1 MSPCWLGV
9 LGIHRSFFS
18 LIRRCREQRAQ
29 QAPRGVD
36 LSEHPHRGLDA
47 GVRAPQQAP
56 CGHVLSWTQPRNR
69 EADDL
74 TLAPQSARDENVLC
88 EASPR
93 SPMDHALTQALLAAL
108 QEVRMETIE
117 DLQRL
122 TVSQELLQG
131 VDEGRRVF
139 RQPPQKEA
147 PCAEGTTNATG
158 CISAPRGAK
167 APSVEG
173 APLCAGSR
181 RRQGGREGERGR
193 KHLRARCH

>member
-1 MSPCWLGV
+1 
-9 LGIHRSFFS
+9 
-18 LIRRCREQRAQ
+18 
-29 QAPRGVD
+29 
-36 LSEHPHRGLDA
+36 
-47 GVRAPQQAP
+47 
-56 CGHVLSWTQPRNR
+56 
-69 EADDL
+69 
-74 TLAPQSARDENVLC
+74 
-88 EASPR
+88 
-93 SPMDHALTQALLAAL
+93 MDHALMQALLEAL
-108 QEVRMETIE
+108 QEVRVETIA

-167 APSVEG
+167 DPSVEG
-173 APLCAGSR
+173 APLRAGSR

-193 KHLRARCH
+193 KHLRAKCH

>member
-1 MSPCWLGV
+1 
-9 LGIHRSFFS
+9 
-18 LIRRCREQRAQ
+18 
-29 QAPRGVD
+29 
-36 LSEHPHRGLDA
+36 
-47 GVRAPQQAP
+47 
-56 CGHVLSWTQPRNR
+56 
-69 EADDL
+69 
-74 TLAPQSARDENVLC
+74 
-88 EASPR
+88 
-93 SPMDHALTQALLAAL
+93 MDHALVQALLKAV
-108 QEVRMETIE
+108 QEVHVETIE
-117 DLQRL
+117 GRQQL

-131 VDEGRRVF
+131 VEEGRRVF

-147 PCAEGTTNATG
+147 PCAEGTTNAAG

>member
-1 MSPCWLGV
+1 M
-9 LGIHRSFFS
+9 
-18 LIRRCREQRAQ
+18 
-29 QAPRGVD
+29 
-36 LSEHPHRGLDA
+36 
-47 GVRAPQQAP
+47 
-56 CGHVLSWTQPRNR
+56 
-69 EADDL
+69 
-74 TLAPQSARDENVLC
+74 
-88 EASPR
+88 
-93 SPMDHALTQALLAAL
+93 QALLEAL
-108 QEVRMETIE
+108 QEVHVETIE

-158 CISAPRGAK
+158 CRGAK

-193 KHLRARCH
+193 KYMRARCH

>member
-1 MSPCWLGV
+1 
-9 LGIHRSFFS
+9 
-18 LIRRCREQRAQ
+18 
-29 QAPRGVD
+29 
-36 LSEHPHRGLDA
+36 
-47 GVRAPQQAP
+47 
-56 CGHVLSWTQPRNR
+56 
-69 EADDL
+69 
-74 TLAPQSARDENVLC
+74 
-88 EASPR
+88 
-93 SPMDHALTQALLAAL
+93 MDHALMQALLEAL
-108 QEVRMETIE
+108 QEVHVETIE

-158 CISAPRGAK
+158 CTSAPRGAK

-193 KHLRARCH
+193 KYMRARCH

>member
-1 MSPCWLGV
+1 M
-9 LGIHRSFFS
+9 
-18 LIRRCREQRAQ
+18 QRAES
-29 QAPRGVD
+29 AASALD

-47 GVRAPQQAP
+47 DAGVRAPQQAP
-56 CGHVLSWTQPRNR
+56 RGHVLSGTQPRNR

-93 SPMDHALTQALLAAL
+93 NPMDHALMQALLEAL
-108 QEVRMETIE
+108 QEVRVETVE

-122 TVSQELLQG
+122 AVSQELLQG
-131 VDEGRRVF
+131 VDEGGRVF
-139 RQPPQKEA
+139 RQPPQKKA

-158 CISAPRGAK
+158 CTSAPRGAK

-173 APLCAGSR
+173 APLCARSR
-181 RRQGGREGERGR
+181 RTQGGREGERGR
-193 KHLRARCH
+193 KYLRARCH